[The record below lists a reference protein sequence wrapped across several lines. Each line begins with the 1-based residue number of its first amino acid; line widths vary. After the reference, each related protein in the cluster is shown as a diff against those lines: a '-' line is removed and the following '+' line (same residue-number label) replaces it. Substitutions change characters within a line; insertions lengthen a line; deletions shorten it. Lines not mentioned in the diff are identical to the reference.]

1 FFTQSGVYYVT
12 QTVNSCTSTPFDVTV
27 TVTLGSEDFFAEN
40 LKVYPNPV
48 NDLLTVS
55 YTEDISSI
63 EIYNIVGQL
72 VLVKDINAAEAQIS
86 LAQLPTGTYLV
97 KIASR

>member
-1 FFTQSGVYYVT
+1 M
-12 QTVNSCTSTPFDVTV
+12 
-27 TVTLGSEDFFAEN
+27 TLGSEDFFAEN

-48 NDLLTVS
+48 DDLLTVS

-72 VLVKDINAAEAQIS
+72 VLLKNIDAAEAQIS
-86 LAQLPTGTYLV
+86 LAQLSTGTYIV
-97 KIASR
+97 RIASGNNIKNLKVIKL